1 MKTYS
6 LQELNEF
13 LRRVIALNF
22 NEAVWVTA
30 EISQI
35 GQSRGHFYIDLLQKE
50 EDTIIAQMPAVIWAQ
65 EYKRIERNLRIQTS
79 SPSLELNSII
89 SEGMEIRL
97 KARLEF
103 HERFGLKLIIDDIDA
118 TYTIGKLEIQRRQV
132 IADLQKRGL
141 IGRNQ
146 ALILPPVIQ
155 RIAVISSETAAG
167 WQDFKNHIYDNEYG
181 YSIDIQLFQSA
192 MQGLLVEKM
201 MLQQLENIKALKD
214 NFDCVVIIRGGG
226 SRLDL
231 VAFDTPSVCEAVARF
246 PLPVFT
252 GIGHD
257 VDQTVLDLVAHSSL
271 KTPTAVA
278 DFILNHLI
286 RFESTLIEI
295 KNFLQLYVRE
305 RLNTEGGQLL
315 QFDNFIKTHSS
326 FYMKNQKTLLNNFQN
341 ILSKDSQTI
350 LKFEKIKIDN
360 ALKIID
366 LVSIEATLKRGFSL
380 SKINNKILTK
390 TQNAQSGDEL
400 ETYLS
405 DGVVKSIIK

>member
-13 LRRVIALNF
+13 LRRVVALNF

-35 GQSRGHFYIDLLQKE
+35 GRSRGHYYIDLLQKE
-50 EDTIIAQMPAVIWAQ
+50 NDTVIAQMPAIIWSH
-65 EYKRIERNLRIQTS
+65 EYKRIERTLGILTA
-79 SPSLELNSII
+79 SPSLDLSTII

-97 KARLEF
+97 KGRLDF
-103 HERFGLKLIIDDIDA
+103 HELFGLKLLIEDIDA
-118 TYTIGKLEIQRRQV
+118 TYTIGKLEIQRRH
-132 IADLQKRGL
+132 IISDLQKNGL

-146 ALILPPVIQ
+146 ALILPTVIQ

-167 WQDFKNHIYDNEYG
+167 WQDFKNHILDNEYG

-192 MQGLLVEKM
+192 MQGSLVEKM
-201 MLQQLENIKALKD
+201 ILQQLENIKAQKQK
-214 NFDCVVIIRGGG
+214 FDCVVIIRGGG
-226 SRLDL
+226 SRMDL
-231 VAFDTPSVCEAVARF
+231 LAFDTPSVCEAVARF

-257 VDQTVLDLVAHSSL
+257 IDQTILDLVAHSSL

-278 DFILNHLI
+278 DFILNHII
-286 RFESTLIEI
+286 RFDSALLDI
-295 KNFLQLYVRE
+295 KNYLQTFVRE
-305 RLNTEGGQLL
+305 KLNTERGRLVQYES
-315 QFDNFIKTHSS
+315 IISTHAS
-326 FYMKNQKTLLNNFQN
+326 FYLKNQSQLLNNYQ
-341 ILSKDSQTI
+341 ISLSKDCQNI
-350 LKFEKIKIDN
+350 LKFENIKINN
-360 ALKIID
+360 ASKIID
-366 LVSIEATLKRGFSL
+366 LISIEATLKRGFSI
-380 SKINNKILTK
+380 SKINRQVLSKSHH
-390 TQNAQSGDEL
+390 AQAGEEM

>member
-1 MKTYS
+1 
-6 LQELNEF
+6 
-13 LRRVIALNF
+13 
-22 NEAVWVTA
+22 
-30 EISQI
+30 
-35 GQSRGHFYIDLLQKE
+35 
-50 EDTIIAQMPAVIWAQ
+50 
-65 EYKRIERNLRIQTS
+65 
-79 SPSLELNSII
+79 
-89 SEGMEIRL
+89 
-97 KARLEF
+97 
-103 HERFGLKLIIDDIDA
+103 
-118 TYTIGKLEIQRRQV
+118 
-132 IADLQKRGL
+132 
-141 IGRNQ
+141 
-146 ALILPPVIQ
+146 
-155 RIAVISSETAAG
+155 
-167 WQDFKNHIYDNEYG
+167 
-181 YSIDIQLFQSA
+181 

-278 DFILNHLI
+278 DFILNHII
-286 RFESTLIEI
+286 RFESNLFDI
-295 KNFLQLYVRE
+295 KNYLQSYVRE
-305 RLNTEGGQLL
+305 RLNTEGGRLL

-326 FYMKNQKTLLNNFQN
+326 FYLKSQKALLNNFQK
-341 ILSKDSQTI
+341 ILSKDSQNI

-366 LVSIEATLKRGFSL
+366 LVNIEATLKRGFSL